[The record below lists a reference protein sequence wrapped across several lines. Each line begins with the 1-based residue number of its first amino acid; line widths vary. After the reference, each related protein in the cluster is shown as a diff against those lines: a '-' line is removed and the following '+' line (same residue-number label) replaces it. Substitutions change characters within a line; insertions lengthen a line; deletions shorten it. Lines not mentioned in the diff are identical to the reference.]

1 MATVAWIL
9 VVILAIAVAVLF
21 LRRPEDPYTQALD
34 RLARELERA
43 EPLIPYHPGDPPDVT
58 RLRTALAAA
67 WAPKGGDDDEDPEAR
82 AMEGLV
88 RYLREAATRPL
99 RTALGEARHLPEVAA
114 SVVDALE
121 DLEFY
126 AASPPATGARPTDV
140 NRLIQSVVRDYIK
153 ETEIPVVERFS
164 AMGLSA
170 YIDADGVS
178 DALFMLLANAGRF
191 GGGKTVIVEAEGTSE
206 GVRIRVMDKGPGFS
220 RDALE
225 HAFRPFWTTDP
236 DALGMG
242 LTWARRR
249 LEGAG
254 LNLRVGN
261 RPEGG
266 GEAVIVLPS
275 R

>member
-9 VVILAIAVAVLF
+9 VVVLAVAVAVLI
-21 LRRPEDPYTQALD
+21 LRRPEDPYSQALD
-34 RLARELERA
+34 RLARELERSELLDA
-43 EPLIPYHPGDPPDVT
+43 SHPADPPEVA
-58 RLRTALAAA
+58 RLRNSLAAG
-67 WAPKGGDDDEDPEAR
+67 WVPKGEDDGEDPEAR

-99 RTALGEARHLPEVAA
+99 RTALGEERHLPEVAA

-126 AASPPATGARPTDV
+126 VAPLPPAESRRTNV
-140 NRLIQSVVRDYIK
+140 NQLIQSVVRDYIQ
-153 ETEIPVVERFS
+153 ETEIPVMERFS
-164 AMGLSA
+164 AAGLTA
-170 YIDADGVS
+170 HTDAEGLA
-178 DALFMLLANAGRF
+178 DALFVLLANAGRF
-191 GGGKTVIVEAEGTSE
+191 GEGKTVVVEAEGTSA

-220 RDALE
+220 GAALE
-225 HAFRPFWTTDP
+225 NAFIPFWTTDP

-254 LNLRVGN
+254 LTLRIGN

-266 GEAVIVLPS
+266 GEAVIVLPT